1 MDAPPCNNVLMSIA
15 NYVGPLNGSEA
26 PLYREV
32 TAAIVETFRVAGLI
46 DFKGGKS
53 HSSALSQA
61 AGSGNY
67 HMCELLLTAGAGTS
81 LSVILISPTG
91 IVSCGGGLL

>member
-1 MDAPPCNNVLMSIA
+1 MRWPLIRYIPRSTHFRFVRWAPVAAVVSAVLIVASIA
-15 NYVGPLNGSEA
+15 LLFLQGLNLG
-26 PLYREV
+26 
-32 TAAIVETFRVAGLI
+32 I
-46 DFKGGKS
+46 DFKGGKN

-67 HMCELLLTAGAGTS
+67 HVCETS

-91 IVSCGGGLL
+91 MVSCGGGVL